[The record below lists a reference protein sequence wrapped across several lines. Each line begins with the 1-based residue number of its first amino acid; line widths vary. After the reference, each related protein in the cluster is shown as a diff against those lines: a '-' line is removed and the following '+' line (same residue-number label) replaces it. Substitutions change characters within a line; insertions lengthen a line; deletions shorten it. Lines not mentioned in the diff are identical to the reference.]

1 MSSGD
6 TFDSSS
12 VGRFSKS
19 FTYCILLTICI
30 CVNADITFFQGS
42 SPFVYLSLEIAPH
55 NVDVNV
61 HPTKHEVFFLHQ
73 DIIIEKIQRG
83 LGTVSS

>member
-1 MSSGD
+1 
-6 TFDSSS
+6 
-12 VGRFSKS
+12 V
-19 FTYCILLTICI
+19 
-30 CVNADITFFQGS
+30 QGS

-73 DIIIEKIQRG
+73 DIIVEKIQRC
-83 LGTVSS
+83 LGKETYEFFH